1 MVRVEAGSR
10 VGLPLYRLT
19 FREPRQFAFLHAA
32 DEIAAAEEALIRG
45 WTQRLGEP
53 EVDRVAPMDSMP
65 DEYADRV
72 LSEAQAKTLGEMN
85 PGLFAPLTRAG

>member
-1 MVRVEAGSR
+1 MERGSR

-19 FREPRQFAFLHAA
+19 FRGPRQFAFIDAA
-32 DEIAAAEEALIRG
+32 DEIAAAEKALVRG

-53 EVDRVAPMDSMP
+53 EVDRVAPVNSVP

-72 LSEAQAKTLGEMN
+72 LNEVEAKALGETH
-85 PGLFAPLTRAG
+85 PRLFAPSTQTG